1 MNEPTDWTTAI
12 VILGAGLILGVLFV
26 VFFNRR
32 KSAKSIIGGEAD
44 LEMNDLYAKR
54 DALLQSLR
62 DLDQNVTPSERTRLE
77 LETADVLRQID
88 ARGSAIDTESD
99 ERTVAP
105 ASSMS
110 PALRGFLWGA
120 GSFLALAGL
129 GYFVMQST
137 TEREEGGSPTG
148 GMLSQR
154 PAGEQSDPMLERL
167 QAAVNQ
173 NPDDLRLRNDLAQA
187 YLERDNLMAV
197 FEHTKF
203 VLDRSPEDSRSL
215 TYQGL
220 VRLAM
225 GEGELAQ
232 NMLQRATASDPKNL
246 DSWVALAWVYAQS
259 ERMGEAEKMIA
270 EAAKQSPQDKER
282 LEEVFEQMK
291 MQVAQMAA
299 QPAGAMGG
307 ELPQGH
313 PPIAGDLPAGHPPVP
328 DGTAAMPAAPAA
340 TGARP
345 APPVDGKS
353 VRITL
358 DLDAAAK
365 SKTGV
370 LFVMARPAAGGP
382 PVAVKRMQVASFP
395 VTFDFG
401 SADSMMGQPLPE
413 RFLLEARLDSDG
425 DAATKSPSDPTAMQ
439 RDVAPGSIL
448 QLSLK

>member
-32 KSAKSIIGGEAD
+32 KGAQRMLGGEAD

-62 DLDQNVTPSERTRLE
+62 DLDENVTPSERTRLE

-88 ARGSAIDTESD
+88 ARGSAIDAES
-99 ERTVAP
+99 ELTVAS

-120 GSFLALAGL
+120 ASFIALAGL
-129 GYFVMQST
+129 GFFVMQST

-154 PAGEQSDPMLERL
+154 SAGQQSDPMLERL
-167 QAAVNQ
+167 QAAVDAH
-173 NPDDLRLRNDLAQA
+173 PEELRLRNDLAQA

-203 VLDRSPEDSRSL
+203 VLDRSPDDSRAL
-215 TYQGL
+215 TYQAL

-225 GEGELAQ
+225 GEGELAES
-232 NMLQRATASDPKNL
+232 MLRRATASAPQNL

-259 ERMGEAEKMIA
+259 ERMGEAETMIA
-270 EAAKQSPQDKER
+270 EAAKQSPQDKTR

-307 ELPQGH
+307 DLPQGH
-313 PPIAGDLPAGHPPVP
+313 PPIEGSLPAGHPPVP
-328 DGTAAMPAAPAA
+328 DGAPAMPAAGAA
-340 TGARP
+340 GTRP
-345 APPVDGKS
+345 APPADGKS

-370 LFVMARPAAGGP
+370 LYVMARPVAGGP
-382 PVAVKRMQVASFP
+382 PVAVKRMQVGSFP

-401 SADSMMGQPLPE
+401 SADSMMGQPLPD

-425 DAATKSPSDPTAMQ
+425 DAATKPATDPSAMQ
-439 RDVAPGSIL
+439 RDVAPGSAVR
-448 QLSLK
+448 LSLK